1 MVTGL
6 TKTLRFSVLLLMWG
20 LGLNAMAQDIR
31 LGYVN
36 TTKVMQKA
44 PQANAARKMLKDEF
58 APRDEKIVAMQNE
71 LKAQEEELA
80 KNSAILSDSV
90 RSSKERK
97 IISLKR
103 DIKRAKDEFNED
115 LNIRRNEELARLQK
129 LVYDA
134 IVSLAREQNYDLI
147 VGDSVLYASKR
158 IDVTKNVLDKLQQ
171 EFDSQAGG
179 AAGAR

>member
-1 MVTGL
+1 MGL
-6 TKTLRFSVLLLMWG
+6 QAHEL
-20 LGLNAMAQDIR
+20 R

-36 TTKVMQKA
+36 TTKVMNKA
-44 PQANAARKMLKDEF
+44 PQAQVARKMLKSEF
-58 APRDEKIVAMQNE
+58 APRDEKIVAMQNK
-71 LKAQEEELA
+71 LKEQEEELA
-80 KNSAILSDSV
+80 KNSAILSDTV

-134 IVSLAREQNYDLI
+134 IVSLAKEQNYDLI
-147 VGDSVLYASKR
+147 VGDSVLFASKR
-158 IDVTKNVLDKLQQ
+158 IDVTKQVLDRLQQ
-171 EFDSQAGG
+171 EYDSQTGSG
-179 AAGAR
+179 AKAR